1 MSTKKRN
8 KKKKFYALKHGSIDG
23 KKRIEESYD
32 ELKKYFDP
40 AVRMPIHKSFDT
52 YIEAYCWLYNKP
64 LPPDDD
70 APTEP
75 TAPPLF

>member
-1 MSTKKRN
+1 MAKKDN
-8 KKKKFYALKHGSIDG
+8 KKEKFYALKYGSIDR
-23 KKRIEESYD
+23 KKRVETSYD

-52 YIEAYCWLYNKP
+52 REEADCWLYDKP
-64 LPPDDD
+64 MPPKKR
-70 APTEP
+70 PP